1 MEILYAK
8 EENDNEERCDRHID
22 SKRCILAIILN
33 NDFGQH
39 KEEECEDKLRTNN
52 NETEEEEAP
61 EFVIAYNFLEDIHAC
76 QSVDFLLVK
85 FFFNKVL
92 FLIGVVEAQEYEHD
106 QVDDK
111 AKELDNAICTKFLLA
126 ILLFTGF
133 LVIVLVRHR

>member
-1 MEILYAK
+1 MVV
-8 EENDNEERCDRHID
+8 
-22 SKRCILAIILN
+22 IIL
-33 NDFGQH
+33 
-39 KEEECEDKLRTNN
+39 T
-52 NETEEEEAP
+52 
-61 EFVIAYNFLEDIHAC
+61 
-76 QSVDFLLVK
+76 LVK

-126 ILLFTGF
+126 LLLFTGF